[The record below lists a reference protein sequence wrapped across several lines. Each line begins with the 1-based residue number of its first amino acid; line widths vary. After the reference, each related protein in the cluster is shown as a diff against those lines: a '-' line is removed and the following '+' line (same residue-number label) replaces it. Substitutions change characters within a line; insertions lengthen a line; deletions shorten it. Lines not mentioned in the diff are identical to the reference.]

1 MRPGI
6 LNQSLN
12 QTATRAPYFRV
23 KGAILRLSLPRL
35 ALIASMCIAGLGAAQ
50 GAGPSAH
57 IPVHPPAPPVRPDFP
72 GDDAF
77 RAEAAA
83 AEAARPQDAAEAA
96 RSERASVEAAVPE
109 PRPAELQ
116 AAPQPAA
123 EAVAAPPPE
132 PPYKPGEENIKGFD
146 LAEQAGLANLVR
158 KYAHRHNVPVALIH
172 RVIMRESRYQ
182 PHLVHRTFF
191 GLMQIA
197 PAMARGMGYHGSP
210 KGLLDAETNLAYAT
224 PYLANAWRLSG
235 GDADTAVR
243 LYASGYYNTAKR
255 RHMLAEMRTADS
267 PPLAI
272 ETSGIDPMAA
282 PPPPPRPQNPFEAIF
297 GGSGN

>member
-1 MRPGI
+1 M
-6 LNQSLN
+6 
-12 QTATRAPYFRV
+12 
-23 KGAILRLSLPRL
+23 
-35 ALIASMCIAGLGAAQ
+35 
-50 GAGPSAH
+50 
-57 IPVHPPAPPVRPDFP
+57 
-72 GDDAF
+72 
-77 RAEAAA
+77 
-83 AEAARPQDAAEAA
+83 
-96 RSERASVEAAVPE
+96 
-109 PRPAELQ
+109 
-116 AAPQPAA
+116 AAPAA
-123 EAVAAPPPE
+123 E
-132 PPYKPGEENIKGFD
+132 PPYKPGEDNIKGFD

-172 RVIMRESRYQ
+172 RVIMRESRYH
-182 PHLVHRTFF
+182 PHLVNHSFF
-191 GLMQIA
+191 GLMQIN
-197 PAMARGMGYHGSP
+197 PGTARGMGYRGSP

-272 ETSGIDPMAA
+272 ETSGIDPLTA
-282 PPPPPRPQNPFEAIF
+282 PAPAPRPQNPFEAIF